1 MDAPEGTDDEL
12 YPEETVLDEVDAV
25 LELFA
30 VGAKRRQAE
39 FRRWLVA
46 IVDEDED
53 SPDLADKA
61 RALYRS
67 FKPMN
72 QVRLVD
78 LSCGYWPAGPLVC
91 GALLHEIVG
100 DRDRFGELF
109 ENAGDDILRWFRRVP
124 LDSVMPEHDR
134 RALEALPSTFE
145 AYHVVAQRSGHLAL
159 GPFWILPD
167 AAKTIRAEAEESGDR
182 PPRMVKAQVPRT
194 AVLAY
199 YSGNAIHSLIVDYRR
214 VSDVAEVR
222 N

>member
-1 MDAPEGTDDEL
+1 MDAPEATDDEL

-30 VGAKRRQAE
+30 VGAKRRQAA

-46 IVDEDED
+46 IVEEDED
-53 SPDLADKA
+53 SPALAEEA
-61 RALYRS
+61 RKFYRS

-100 DRDRFGELF
+100 DRERFGELF
-109 ENAGDDILRWFRRVP
+109 DNAGDDVLRWFRRVP
-124 LDSVMPEHDR
+124 LDWVMLEHDR
-134 RALEALPSTFE
+134 RALEALPSSFE
-145 AYHVVAQRSGHLAL
+145 AYHEVSTPSGHMAL

-167 AAKTIRAEAEESGDR
+167 AVPAARAKAEKDGRR
-182 PPRMVKAQVPRT
+182 PPRMVKAQVPRSS
-194 AVLAY
+194 VLVY
-199 YSGNAIHSLIVDYRR
+199 YSGNDIHSLIVDYRR
-214 VSDVAEVR
+214 VSDVVEIGR
-222 N
+222 

>member
-46 IVDEDED
+46 IVEEDED
-53 SPDLADKA
+53 SPDLAEKA

-109 ENAGDDILRWFRRVP
+109 DNAGDDILRWFRRVP

-134 RALEALPSTFE
+134 RALEALPSIFE
-145 AYHVVAQRSGHLAL
+145 AYHLVAQPSGHLAL

-167 AAKTIRAEAEESGDR
+167 AARTIRADAEANGAR
-182 PPRMVKAQVPRT
+182 PPRMVKARVPRT

-214 VSDVAEVR
+214 VSDVVEVKR
-222 N
+222 

>member
-12 YPEETVLDEVDAV
+12 YPEETVLDEVEAV

-39 FRRWLVA
+39 FRRWLEA
-46 IVDEDED
+46 IVEEDED
-53 SPDLADKA
+53 SPALAEKA
-61 RALYRS
+61 RTLYRN

-72 QVRLVD
+72 RVRLVD

-100 DRDRFGELF
+100 DRERFGELF
-109 ENAGDDILRWFRRVP
+109 DNAGDDVLRWFRRVP
-124 LDSVMPEHDR
+124 LNSVMLEHDR
-134 RALEALPSTFE
+134 RALEALPSNFE
-145 AYHVVAQRSGHLAL
+145 AYHEISAQSGHVAL

-167 AAKTIRAEAEESGDR
+167 AAKAILAEVKENGGR

-199 YSGNAIHSLIVDYRR
+199 YSGNDIHSLIVDYRR
-214 VSDVAEVR
+214 VSAVVEVGR
-222 N
+222 